1 MSNKKIIVKRRNN
14 IAKSN
19 NNAVGNL
26 LKALKKPM
34 QMPKRNKPTRGFK
47 SLAQES
53 GFSKN
58 IRMEAPVAFGSIT
71 KVTKPNFG
79 RARTVIKHSEYIG
92 DINGSANFT
101 VQQTIAG
108 NPGLPNSFPWLAQIA
123 NAYEKH
129 KILRVSYRF
138 ETEAPTTYTGSVFLS
153 PEFNPQDLAPLSKM
167 ETFQNEDTVRTVPWR
182 GVCCQIPAKYLK
194 VYNDYFVR
202 SGPLAVN
209 IDLKTYDPYILYV
222 CTQGQ
227 ANANLAG
234 EIWVDYE
241 VELINP
247 IGNLVY
253 GGGSYYANS
262 VANMSATVLSPPTT
276 VVGPLQII
284 AGPITG
290 GYATFTISSTV
301 IGQEYLITAWLYGG
315 TVITVFS
322 IGANTGG
329 ALNSDSVNC
338 INAAATS
345 ASAYATII
353 ATATS
358 INFKVE
364 IAATTVAIFGLAA
377 TVLPTGSG
385 F

>member
-1 MSNKKIIVKRRNN
+1 MNNKKIIVKRRNN

-47 SLAQES
+47 PLNQES

-58 IRMEAPVAFGSIT
+58 MRMEAPVAFGSIT

-79 RARTVIKHSEYIG
+79 RARTIIKHSEYIG

-108 NPGLPNSFPWLAQIA
+108 NPGLPNSFPWLSQIA

-182 GVCCQIPAKYLK
+182 GVCCQIPSKYLK

-202 SGPLAVN
+202 AGPLAVN

-241 VELINP
+241 IELINP

-253 GGGSYYANS
+253 GGGSYYANLIT
-262 VANMSATVLSPPTT
+262 NMSATILSPPTT
-276 VVGPLQII
+276 NVGLLQIVQG
-284 AGPITG
+284 ANYGAE
-290 GYATFTISSTV
+290 ATFIVSPTV
-301 IGQEYLITAWLYGG
+301 VGQEYLFTEWIAG
-315 TVITVFS
+315 TVIS
-322 IGANTGG
+322 NNNLLALTGG
-329 ALNSDSVNC
+329 AFRNYSNNT
-338 INAAATS
+338 INTAATQS
-345 ASAYATII
+345 TAYGTIVATL
-353 ATATS
+353 TS
-358 INFKVE
+358 ITIQVA
-364 IAATTVAIFGLAA
+364 ITATTVTTFELAV
-377 TVLPTGSG
+377 TVLPIGSG